1 VSFGKRL
8 ALFFIL
14 IALMPALALVGILVL
29 VNEDSRKG
37 KADAALAA
45 GARTALALYEE
56 EVEAARPE
64 ARSLSSDPQLSA
76 GLARSSAA
84 DLSAFAARAV
94 GERGL
99 EAVEVS
105 DVAGT
110 PLAAGGDPNAV
121 AFAPIAL
128 TRGGQ
133 TSGTLAVSGTS
144 AEEYARRVARL
155 TGDEVVLSRDGVP
168 LVADVAPP
176 GSPPE
181 PGQTADLEIDGR
193 DYRGHLLALSP
204 GGGEQLL
211 LLGSAR
217 GEGLLGVGSPAFALL
232 AGFLLLG
239 MAFAYGLARTLTGLH
254 ERVEEQAVTDPLTGL
269 SNRRRM
275 LQRLTQEVDRA
286 LRFGHETTML
296 VIDIDDF
303 KEINDTLG
311 HPQGDEVLKAIAETV
326 RETTRSIDVGARYGG
341 DELALLLL
349 ETGPEG
355 ALILAER
362 LRERV
367 AARPVPRTAGG
378 TMNVTVSVG
387 VATLPYA
394 ASDRDELIEAADQAL
409 LRAKRSGKN
418 QTRVAPHIHTTP
430 EQRPAEHEERRPA
443 RRG

>member
-1 VSFGKRL
+1 
-8 ALFFIL
+8 
-14 IALMPALALVGILVL
+14 
-29 VNEDSRKG
+29 
-37 KADAALAA
+37 
-45 GARTALALYEE
+45 
-56 EVEAARPE
+56 
-64 ARSLSSDPQLSA
+64 
-76 GLARSSAA
+76 
-84 DLSAFAARAV
+84 
-94 GERGL
+94 
-99 EAVEVS
+99 
-105 DVAGT
+105 
-110 PLAAGGDPNAV
+110 
-121 AFAPIAL
+121 
-128 TRGGQ
+128 
-133 TSGTLAVSGTS
+133 
-144 AEEYARRVARL
+144 
-155 TGDEVVLSRDGVP
+155 
-168 LVADVAPP
+168 
-176 GSPPE
+176 
-181 PGQTADLEIDGR
+181 
-193 DYRGHLLALSP
+193 
-204 GGGEQLL
+204 
-211 LLGSAR
+211 
-217 GEGLLGVGSPAFALL
+217 
-232 AGFLLLG
+232 
-239 MAFAYGLARTLTGLH
+239 
-254 ERVEEQAVTDPLTGL
+254 
-269 SNRRRM
+269 
-275 LQRLTQEVDRA
+275 